1 MSMTKIRTLVVDD
14 EPIARLAIVR
24 LLSEDCGME
33 LVGECGDG
41 ASALNAI
48 RELAPDLVFLDIKM
62 PALSGIDVATQIGHK
77 RGPVM
82 VFVTAYERYAVR
94 AFEAN
99 AVDYLV
105 KPFSRERFFVTLARV
120 KRRLASTDA
129 ALEEAASQQVLR
141 ALSELRREQDYLE
154 RIPVPVDEHLVFV
167 EVRDID
173 WIEANRNLARL
184 QADANAFVEAFVSAA
199 QQQQALV
206 RGQLTNDLRFIAHNH
221 IAFHHVFQFADIS
234 RPGILHHPIH
244 GKLAEHRQLLAI
256 VLAVFFEEIFQEYRD
271 LFTALA

>member
-14 EPIARLAIVR
+14 EPIARLAIMR

-184 QADANAFVEAFVSAA
+184 HIGQQVHELRETMAALEARLNPRHFARVHRSAIVNVSRVAAIHPWFNGHHVLVLSTGQQLRMSRYQQEAF
-199 QQQQALV
+199 LRLTGR
-206 RGQLTNDLRFIAHNH
+206 RGQ
-221 IAFHHVFQFADIS
+221 
-234 RPGILHHPIH
+234 
-244 GKLAEHRQLLAI
+244 
-256 VLAVFFEEIFQEYRD
+256 
-271 LFTALA
+271 

>member
-167 EVRDID
+167 EVRV
-173 WIEANRNLARL
+173 EKKMRVQLHLQQLQTGLRETMTVLEARL
-184 QADANAFVEAFVSAA
+184 NPRHFARVHRSAIVNVSRVAAIHPWFNGHHVLVLSTGQQLRMSRYQQEAF
-199 QQQQALV
+199 LRLTGR
-206 RGQLTNDLRFIAHNH
+206 RGQ
-221 IAFHHVFQFADIS
+221 
-234 RPGILHHPIH
+234 
-244 GKLAEHRQLLAI
+244 
-256 VLAVFFEEIFQEYRD
+256 
-271 LFTALA
+271 